1 MIEAVVAA
9 ILGCAAGG
17 YTVIA
22 SLHKR
27 VSQVDQQLD
36 ARVDKIEL
44 VIARD
49 YVTRDEFVASQN
61 KLEEHMLRIENKLD
75 QLIFKK

>member
-9 ILGCAAGG
+9 VLGCAAGG

-27 VSQVDQQLD
+27 VSEVDADLD
-36 ARVDKIEL
+36 SRLDKIEL

-49 YVTRDEFVASQN
+49 YVTREEFVASQN

-75 QLIFKK
+75 QLIFQK